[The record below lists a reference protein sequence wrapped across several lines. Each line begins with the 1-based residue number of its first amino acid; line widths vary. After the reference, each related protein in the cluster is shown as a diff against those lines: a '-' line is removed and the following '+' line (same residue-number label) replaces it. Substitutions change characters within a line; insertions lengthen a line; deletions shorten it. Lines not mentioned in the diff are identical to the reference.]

1 MPCLAPPAAPVA
13 AAATSALFGNPGIE
27 SSDPSGEAQMN
38 RPRYAPP
45 VSISRRDFTRTLA
58 ALPAAAL
65 IGCGDRGGGGN
76 SSEAPAAEAWAGY
89 EDAFVVDALA
99 SPGPFN
105 VPDRIGAPL
114 TQAMIDNA
122 AASGITAVNV
132 TASGGGAMPEEAH
145 QDTLRHLDYWA
156 REVEAHPEVLRF
168 ARTVQEIRAAKAEG
182 RLALILGFQ
191 DTLMLGTDLSRLD
204 EFHGRGVKIIQ
215 LTYNQPN
222 LVGEGCLAPSNGGLT
237 EFGRRLV
244 EAMEESGILV
254 DLSHCGQRTTA
265 EAIAL
270 AAGPVAVTHSGC
282 AAVFDHPRSKRDEE
296 LRALAEKGGVIGI
309 YMMPFLNPEGPAT
322 ADDFYRHIEHAVQV
336 CGEDHVGVGTDNSI
350 TPTVADE
357 TYRSTLQAFA
367 DERQRRGIGA
377 PREYEVLFVPELND
391 PRRMEQV
398 GRGLLSRGHSVGRV
412 EKILGGNWMRLFGE
426 VWG

>member
-1 MPCLAPPAAPVA
+1 MKR
-13 AAATSALFGNPGIE
+13 S
-27 SSDPSGEAQMN
+27 PSV
-38 RPRYAPP
+38 PP
-45 VSISRRDFTRTLA
+45 VSISRRDFARTLA
-58 ALPAAAL
+58 AVPAAAL
-65 IGCGDRGGGGN
+65 IGCGDRGSGEDP
-76 SSEAPAAEAWAGY
+76 SQAPAAEAWTGY
-89 EDAFVVDALA
+89 GDASIVDALA

-114 TQAMIDNA
+114 TEAMIDNA

-132 TASGGGAMPEEAH
+132 TASGGGATPEEAY

-168 ARTVQEIRAAKAEG
+168 AESVEEIRAAKAEG
-182 RLALILGFQ
+182 RLALIMGFQ

-222 LVGEGCLAPSNGGLT
+222 LVGEGCLAATNGGLT
-237 EFGRRLV
+237 AFGRSLV
-244 EAMEESGILV
+244 EAMGESGVLV

-265 EAIAL
+265 EAIDMAT
-270 AAGPVAVTHSGC
+270 GPVSVTHSGC
-282 AAVFDHPRSKRDEE
+282 AAVFQHPRSKRDEE
-296 LRALAEKGGVIGI
+296 LRALAAKGGVIGI

-322 ADDFYRHIEHAVQV
+322 ADDFYRHIEHAVQI

-357 TYRSTLQAFA
+357 AYMSTLQAFA

-391 PRRMEQV
+391 PRRMERV
-398 GRGLLSRGHSVGRV
+398 GQGLLARGHTVGRV